1 MRYVLLHVGNVC
13 CEISAIENT
22 KVNGQA
28 VLLRNTL
35 NFGLQTSLC
44 LQIYVLAVKVYKT
57 QIPSKR
63 LRDCLIS

>member
-1 MRYVLLHVGNVC
+1 MRYVLLHVGNFF
-13 CEISAIENT
+13 CEIFAIENT
-22 KVNGQA
+22 KVNDQA

-44 LQIYVLAVKVYKT
+44 LQIYVLAVKVYET

-63 LRDCLIS
+63 LRECLIT